1 MIYIPNC
8 QKTKRF
14 LYNIKSLLHSR
25 PKRPKIVLI
34 CVRCDNGYELERR
47 KVFMR
52 KMWGLRFIS
61 ALLIAVLLLSELKV
75 TAFAGEV
82 EIVEEEA
89 EIIDVVGDTSIDES
103 VIEIEQIDQEIGF
116 EEDKQ
121 EEFNEYILSSS
132 GYSPSYAVSYA
143 LNNWNRSSE
152 LCAGFV
158 CNCLH
163 AGGLTDFP
171 FSRLANCCDTGNLV
185 SFGFAKNYLEYTGK
199 TSIRS
204 DGSNSG
210 KVAVGD
216 VIVYRCFNGCNTYLH
231 VALVTEIS
239 NGIVYTTDT
248 NGQSAMLNTAKV
260 QAGWY
265 IDMAGHGYGNAMLTI
280 ECFHYV
286 GNAPSHKTACDY
298 PKDNTVINGHNV
310 YVQGWADRNNLS
322 SVKIFV
328 DGNETNTLTVANGG
342 IYERDDVRSYA
353 KGFSAYVNTDGL
365 CLNEHTVNIKAYYSN
380 GDVVDVGTR
389 KIFKP
394 FVFID
399 NGVGGSR
406 GWVNDNNACLYNV
419 MYVASSYMNDLSVG
433 VRVGTSAGNW
443 NVVNHIEGMS
453 AAGYNQLYPTG
464 YVEVWYDL
472 VNELKA
478 VSLNSGTN
486 YYYEFYAKRGGVE
499 YAGPSGSFRTT
510 GAADT
515 TAPVISDVKITDV
528 SPSGYT
534 VVCTA
539 TDNRSVDRVMFPTWT
554 LLNGQDDMSANW
566 STNSK
571 YKGSKNGNVYSYRV
585 NISDHKN
592 ELGSYRT
599 EIYAFDAAGNYSGK
613 SINQYLENEKPIVIS
628 AEITSYDSEGYD
640 VTATAVDNIGV
651 TKIKFPTWAK
661 GYDEKDIIWY
671 EGTPVV
677 NGTSTCRI
685 NAEDFNLIDGSMT
698 TDVRAYDASGN
709 ISDYYRLSIKL
720 ENCLISAD
728 VPETGIPEG
737 IWINPIEDQIYTG
750 SVIKPQLRV
759 YSGKKRLVEGS
770 DYTVS
775 IKNNVKAND
784 ATDSKIAPTVTVTG
798 KGNYSG
804 SDTATFKIL
813 KRDISE
819 EGFYADNVSIIVNNK
834 PQKPTTNLLYNN
846 KTLKKGADF
855 DIEYYDVTGSNKI
868 DAITT
873 AGTYKLKFVGKNNYC
888 GEKSVIIT
896 ASDKATLVSKLTVVK
911 IPNQQYNGGNPITPA
926 IIVKNGKEIL
936 TEGPLADYTLSYEDN
951 KEVGT
956 AYVIISGT
964 GKAGGY
970 IGTKKV
976 KFNIVGTGISKA
988 TVDGIPQKLGY
999 SGMEHT
1005 FTFGDI
1011 ADSSLNKVKVY
1022 FKATKTTPE
1031 KLLEYG
1037 KDYSVE
1043 YKNNIKS
1050 GTATV
1055 TIYGEGGYTGSIKK
1069 TFKIDKYDISKNL
1082 SGQIICEVNNS
1093 CEYSKGGAKPQA
1105 SLSLITSS
1113 GSLQSLREGIDYSIA
1128 YKNNNAVNDC
1138 SNSKKLP
1145 KAIIKGKGNFC
1156 GTIERTFA
1164 ITVKPIDTLTV
1175 VCKDKT
1181 YQKKS
1186 NAYATTISIVDSDG
1200 KVLNAGKDYEK
1211 TPVYSYAS
1219 DVEVTIGK
1227 NNETIQRKA
1236 GDIVEKND
1244 VIPCGTRINVL
1255 LIGKGNYTGS
1265 TVGSYRI
1272 TKSMINSAKVTVPKQ
1287 VYSGKEII
1295 INDEDITVKVG
1306 KEVLTPY
1313 NKSTND
1319 GDFVIRENSFSNNV
1333 NKGTGSFIIDGCG
1346 NYGGSL
1352 TVKFSIGARSVL
1364 WWWR

>member
-1 MIYIPNC
+1 MKKSIK
-8 QKTKRF
+8 KT
-14 LYNIKSLLHSR
+14 LL
-25 PKRPKIVLI
+25 
-34 CVRCDNGYELERR
+34 
-47 KVFMR
+47 F
-52 KMWGLRFIS
+52 
-61 ALLIAVLLLSELKV
+61 LLSVMLVLETDAIYV
-75 TAFAGEV
+75 FAGE
-82 EIVEEEA
+82 IDIAVEEEEQEIIETFDELANA
-89 EIIDVVGDTSIDES
+89 EIGEMNTNEDNLNEMIFSQDIELEDNFFLQANGFDFEAKINELKQVYPQGWKPACGWDNYAYKVNGDYEYSCVAFADTAWKFIYNSEKSDSWYTYKIYDINQLQKGDYLYYSAPGATDPSARTVGGYHAAIILNREGNVLTLLSGNAYSDAGNCVRYDSKLKLSEIAELYTARKAPVKID
-103 VIEIEQIDQEIGF
+103 
-116 EEDKQ
+116 
-121 EEFNEYILSSS
+121 SS
-132 GYSPSYAVSYA
+132 G
-143 LNNWNRSSE
+143 
-152 LCAGFV
+152 
-158 CNCLH
+158 
-163 AGGLTDFP
+163 
-171 FSRLANCCDTGNLV
+171 FS
-185 SFGFAKNYLEYTGK
+185 
-199 TSIRS
+199 
-204 DGSNSG
+204 
-210 KVAVGD
+210 
-216 VIVYRCFNGCNTYLH
+216 H
-231 VALVTEIS
+231 
-239 NGIVYTTDT
+239 TT
-248 NGQSAMLNTAKV
+248 A
-260 QAGWY
+260 Y
-265 IDMAGHGYGNAMLTI
+265 
-280 ECFHYV
+280 
-286 GNAPSHKTACDY
+286 DY
-298 PKDNTVINGHNV
+298 PTDNTVISGHDV

-328 DGNETNTLTVANGG
+328 DGNETKTLTASNGG

-394 FVFID
+394 FVFYD
-399 NGVGGSR
+399 YGTDGSR
-406 GWVNDNNACLYNV
+406 GWVNDSNACLYNV

-453 AAGYNQLYPTG
+453 QAGYNQLYPTG

-472 VNELKA
+472 VNELHA
-478 VSLNSGTN
+478 SQLLSGTK

-539 TDNRSVDRVMFPTWT
+539 TDNRTIDRVMFPTWT
-554 LLNGQDDMSANW
+554 LLNGQDDMDANW
-566 STNSK
+566 SNNSK
-571 YKGSKNGNVYSYRV
+571 YKGSKNGNIYSYRV
-585 NISDHKN
+585 KISDHKN

-628 AEITSYDSEGYD
+628 AEITSYDSEGYN
-640 VTATAVDNIGV
+640 VTATAVDNIGI

-661 GYDEKDIIWY
+661 GYEEKDIIWY

-677 NGTSTCRI
+677 NGTSSCRI

-709 ISDYYRLSIKL
+709 VSDFYRLSIKL
-720 ENCLISAD
+720 ENCLISSD

-750 SVIKPQLRV
+750 SAINPQLRV

-784 ATDSKIAPTVTVTG
+784 ATDSKTAPTVTVTG

-804 SDTATFKIL
+804 SDKATFKIL

-819 EGFYADNVSIIVNNK
+819 EGFSADNMSIIVNNN

-846 KTLKKGADF
+846 KALKKGTDF
-855 DIEYYDVTGSNKI
+855 DIEYYDAAGSNKI

-926 IIVKNGKEIL
+926 IVVKKGKEIL

-970 IGTKKV
+970 IGTKRV
-976 KFNIVGTGISKA
+976 KFNIVGTEISKA
-988 TVDGIPQKLGY
+988 TVEGIPQKLGY
-999 SGMEHT
+999 SGTEHT

-1022 FKATKTTPE
+1022 FKATKTSPE
-1031 KLLEYG
+1031 KLLKYG
-1037 KDYSVE
+1037 EDYSVE

-1082 SGQIICEVNNS
+1082 SGQIVCEVNNS
-1093 CEYSKGGAKPQA
+1093 CEYSKGGAKPKA
-1105 SLSLITSS
+1105 SLSLITPK
-1113 GSLQSLREGIDYSIA
+1113 GSLQSLREGIDYSIS
-1128 YKNNNAVNDC
+1128 YINNNAVNDC

-1145 KAIIKGKGNFC
+1145 KAVIKGKGDFC

-1164 ITVKPIDTLTV
+1164 ITVKPIGTLTV

-1186 NAYATTISIVDSDG
+1186 NAYATTISVIDSDG
-1200 KVLNAGKDYEK
+1200 KALSVGKDYEK
-1211 TPVYSYAS
+1211 APVYSYAS

-1227 NNETIQRKA
+1227 NNETVQRKA

-1244 VIPCGTRINVL
+1244 VIPYGTRINVL
-1255 LIGKGNYTGS
+1255 LTGKGNYTG
-1265 TVGSYRI
+1265 TTIGSYRI
-1272 TKSMINSAKVTVPKQ
+1272 TKSMISSAKVTVPKQ
-1287 VYSGKEII
+1287 VYTGKEII
-1295 INDEDITVKVG
+1295 INEEDITVKVG

-1313 NKSTND
+1313 NKSTKE

-1352 TVKFSIGARSVL
+1352 TVRFSIGARSVL